1 MTCDVLLDVLPSGE
15 ILMKETE
22 SLGQG
27 VGEFGYGN
35 VMDVVGH
42 QSLACQ
48 LKMRKAK
55 VFAQQ

>member
-1 MTCDVLLDVLPSGE
+1 
-15 ILMKETE
+15 MKETE

-42 QSLACQ
+42 QSVACQ